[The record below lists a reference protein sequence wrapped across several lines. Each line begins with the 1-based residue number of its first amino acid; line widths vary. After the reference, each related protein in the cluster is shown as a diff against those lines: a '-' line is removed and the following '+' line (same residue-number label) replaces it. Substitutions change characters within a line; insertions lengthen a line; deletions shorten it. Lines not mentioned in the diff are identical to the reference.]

1 MDDKLSEEGLKQTA
15 RDSVAAGD
23 QIRERIRDLTLQAL
37 QQRKFDYTGF
47 QSVLKS
53 MTEGI
58 SLGAEKHGTQM
69 RIALSEA
76 FAGMDQALMKAAQ
89 AGSLAMKELASRGKE
104 FSDRDLKQS
113 LEQMKRLEGDF
124 LDIARQVSQ
133 TTRGAVRSEWQELLA
148 HTQRAGTD
156 TGAVVA
162 QTMREFSGKMATNIA
177 DTTAASLEVARQFG
191 ERFAQAA
198 SGFLLG
204 MSEAL
209 KPEDKSKSTKR

>member
-15 RDSVAAGD
+15 RDWVAAGD
-23 QIRERIRDLTLQAL
+23 HIRERIRDLTLQAL
-37 QQRKFDYTGF
+37 QQHKFDYSGF
-47 QSVLKS
+47 QTVLKS

-58 SLGAEKHGTQM
+58 SLGAEKRGKDM
-69 RIALSEA
+69 RMALSEA

-89 AGSLAMKELASRGKE
+89 AGSLAMQELAQRGKE
-104 FSDRDLKQS
+104 FSDRDLKQA

-133 TTRGAVRSEWQELLA
+133 TSRGAVQSEWQELLA

-156 TGAVVA
+156 TGTVVA
-162 QTMREFSGKMATNIA
+162 QTMRDFSGKMATNMA
-177 DTTAASLEVARQFG
+177 DSTAASLEVARQFG

-209 KPEDKSKSTKR
+209 KPEDKPKSGKR